1 MADVLRRTV
10 RARVKLTNNDA
21 VIYDQVYYDENVEY
35 TESTGQ
41 RLVLATNMA
50 VAQEVDLSGV
60 TSTPGATT
68 GVTLFL
74 ETNRA
79 IKVAVNDIAALWP
92 LAENGALLL
101 VGSISHL
108 YVLNESTTNLATV
121 ELVVTD

>member
-21 VIYDQVYYDENVEY
+21 VVYDQVYYDENTEY

-41 RLVLATNMA
+41 RLVLATNMG

-60 TSTPGATT
+60 TSAPGAST
-68 GVTLFL
+68 GVTLFV
-74 ETNRA
+74 ETNRD
-79 IKVAVNDIAALWP
+79 IKVAVNSISALWP

-108 YVLNESTTNLATV
+108 YLLNESTTNLATV